1 MMLSDQCDINFDY
14 LVTEMSAKF
23 FHHKVTVF
31 HFVINTYLG
40 DGKFETV
47 KIGYFSLNFYPSLA
61 FIPLTDLPAA
71 VLWCLPN
78 GDCQF
83 LCFLHIC

>member
-40 DGKFETV
+40 DGKFETENRV
-47 KIGYFSLNFYPSLA
+47 FLLELLPIFSIHSTDESA
-61 FIPLTDLPAA
+61 CSSSVVLT
-71 VLWCLPN
+71 
-78 GDCQF
+78 
-83 LCFLHIC
+83 